1 MQRTAATKKHIAN
14 VSNSAAADRASPP
27 LTESQAAEVMWLYY
41 RDNKSQL
48 IGDIKEYRA
57 GILANLMDG
66 MAAAQVFAPFVKPA
80 EPAKPMRRAA

>member
-1 MQRTAATKKHIAN
+1 MQRTVAAKKHLAN
-14 VSNSAAADRASPP
+14 VSNSAAADRATQP

-41 RDNKSQL
+41 RDNKSRL
-48 IGDIKEYRA
+48 ISDIKEYRA
-57 GILANLMDG
+57 GILTKLMDG